1 LATVAVHVG
10 AALSLSAANKA
21 ARPVAY
27 AGGSAYGSSWRSRY
41 MLVTGLVIMAF
52 VVYHLLHY
60 TVQLP
65 AVNGGFDFR
74 SLTTRLADGTQ
85 VQDVYAMMVHGF
97 QVGWVSLFYLIAQ
110 ALLFI
115 HLGHGLSSMF
125 QSLGLRNHVWG
136 PRIAAF
142 AQVASFA
149 VFLGYASIPV
159 AVLTGMGGD
168 YVKNLKK
175 APTTTIE
182 TLR

>member
-1 LATVAVHVG
+1 
-10 AALSLSAANKA
+10 
-21 ARPVAY
+21 
-27 AGGSAYGSSWRSRY
+27 
-41 MLVTGLVIMAF
+41 
-52 VVYHLLHY
+52 
-60 TVQLP
+60 
-65 AVNGGFDFR
+65 VNGGFDLR
-74 SLTTRLADGTQ
+74 SLTARLADGTQ

-97 QVGWVSLFYLIAQ
+97 QIVWVSLFYLIAQ

-142 AQVASFA
+142 AKVVSLV

-168 YVKNLKK
+168 YLKNKK
-175 APTTTIE
+175 APTPTIE

>member
-1 LATVAVHVG
+1 ML
-10 AALSLSAANKA
+10 
-21 ARPVAY
+21 
-27 AGGSAYGSSWRSRY
+27 GS
-41 MLVTGLVIMAF
+41 GLGILAF
-52 VVYHLLHY
+52 VVFHLLHY
-60 TVQLP
+60 PLQLAP
-65 AVNGGFDFR
+65 VDGVKGGLDFH

-110 ALLFI
+110 ALLFV

-136 PRIAAF
+136 SQIAAF
-142 AQVASFA
+142 AKVVSLV

-159 AVLTGMGGD
+159 AVLTGMGSD
-168 YVKNLKK
+168 YIKNIKK
-175 APTTTIE
+175 APTTNTE